1 MTDSPIDPTSPRADD
16 DNPFADNP
24 FAVGGSVA
32 LAPVV
37 KDTSSDADAQ
47 VGPVEP
53 PSLSW
58 VISRWTLVC
67 VISAVPSFLWGL
79 STIANQQW
87 LAMILGVATFIVGY
101 VWLDVHTAKW
111 DWRQNSRWTSVVR
124 IGYWTRIVCSLVLP
138 VGMFLDLW
146 CGMLSFG
153 IAEFIWNVARSLF
166 GGGGFGVQEGQQQ
179 SFLFCYVMTLL
190 QGVTLNVFMA
200 GYMLVIAGFIAI
212 GRSFQRLN
220 TPRENG

>member
-1 MTDSPIDPTSPRADD
+1 VTHSPIDKTSPWADD
-16 DNPFADNP
+16 DNSFADNP
-24 FAVGGSVA
+24 FAVGGAVA

-37 KDTSSDADAQ
+37 KDKSTEDEAQ
-47 VGPVEP
+47 VGPMEP
-53 PSLSW
+53 PRLSW

-79 STIANQQW
+79 STLAYQQW
-87 LAMILGVATFIVGY
+87 LAMILGVATFVVGY

-111 DWRQNSRWTSVVR
+111 DLRQNSRWMSVVR

-146 CGMLSFG
+146 CGMLSYG
-153 IAEFIWNVARSLF
+153 VAESIWNVARSVF

-179 SFLFCYVMTLL
+179 SFLFCYFMTLL
-190 QGVTLNVFMA
+190 QGVTLNVFLA

-212 GRSFQRLN
+212 GRSLQRLN
-220 TPRENG
+220 TPRDNG